1 MFRIQVQA
9 TMVWKS
15 GQCAASLSASLNLS
29 KASNTCVAMPWACH
43 RARQSKCS
51 GFQNVVRSGA
61 KSELS
66 ADAATFSPPPPRAPR
81 TRLKELCRRDHA
93 KQARL
98 DKSLWPAWQR
108 THRWLSILPAVLQ
121 DQIKLWACT
130 DSKRSHGGRVSTKRL
145 TRVFRFRD

>member
-1 MFRIQVQA
+1 
-9 TMVWKS
+9 MVWKS

-66 ADAATFSPPPPRAPR
+66 ADAATFSPPPPVRPAHD
-81 TRLKELCRRDHA
+81 LKNSA
-93 KQARL
+93 GGTMQ
-98 DKSLWPAWQR
+98 
-108 THRWLSILPAVLQ
+108 
-121 DQIKLWACT
+121 
-130 DSKRSHGGRVSTKRL
+130 SKRVL
-145 TRVFRFRD
+145 TRASGPLGNGPTGG